1 MKKVLF
7 VSAIMCMTMAA
18 FVACNKN
25 NAGNA
30 DEGGEGGGGQGGGAT
45 CTCTYSMGGV
55 SYNQTYNSADLGYYS
70 CSALGN
76 ALQDEANRQQTGM
89 TVNCR

>member
-1 MKKVLF
+1 MKKVFF
-7 VSAIMCMTMAA
+7 VSAIMCMAMVA
-18 FVACNKN
+18 FVACKKDN
-25 NAGNA
+25 GN
-30 DEGGEGGGGQGGGAT
+30 DPEGEGGGAQGGGAT
-45 CTCTYSMGGV
+45 CTCEYSMGGV

-76 ALQDEANRQQTGM
+76 ALQDEANRQQAGM

>member
-1 MKKVLF
+1 
-7 VSAIMCMTMAA
+7 MTMAA